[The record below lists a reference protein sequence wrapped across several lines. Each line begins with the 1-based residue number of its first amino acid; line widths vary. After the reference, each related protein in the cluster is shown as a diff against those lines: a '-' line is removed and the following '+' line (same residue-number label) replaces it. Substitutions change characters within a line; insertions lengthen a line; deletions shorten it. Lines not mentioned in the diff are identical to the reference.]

1 VKRRE
6 IAVAVGVAVALT
18 VGWLAVLP
26 HVQQTDGDTIDYL
39 RMAANPKAPGH
50 TPYAFRGL
58 TPWLAHEL
66 GGPRHYTMAFRAI
79 TASAL
84 ASTGP
89 AVYLICRRLGGGHRA
104 ALVGMAG
111 LMSLPLWLFN
121 LYQPYLVDAPAMALT
136 AWPLTALIY
145 DRFTVLPLL
154 LVAAGLVRETVVGLA
169 LPMYMWLR
177 TRWLDLHAAW
187 RVVLLM
193 APALLASWAVRQPM
207 HTYGWPTTMKLMEM
221 GARITYAKNVETDP
235 LFFIFYAFAGSLSI
249 WWLLGWYGWRHGG
262 RLWWLLVPVFA
273 QFAVGGDWSRFA
285 LYAFPVVVPAGAIAL
300 WQHPRRGL
308 LLALVAAQSLAVFA
322 DLIVEGGLRIN
333 SMQPSTY
340 VAIPLLALTA
350 VTLWWRPRTTSD
362 RPGADIGRAGPDAD
376 APVPSAASGGN
387 PAGALEPVDPGRGLP
402 ASSPG

>member
-6 IAVAVGVAVALT
+6 IAISVGVAVVLT
-18 VGWLAVLP
+18 LGWLAVLP
-26 HVQQTDGDTIDYL
+26 HVQNTDGDTLDYL

-66 GGPRHYTMAFRAI
+66 GGANHYRPAFRVI
-79 TASAL
+79 TGSAL

-121 LYQPYLVDAPAMALT
+121 LYQPYLVDGPAMALT
-136 AWPLTALIY
+136 AWSIAALIY
-145 DRFTVLPLL
+145 DWTMVLPLL
-154 LVAAGLVRETVVGLA
+154 LLAAGLARETVVGLA

-177 TRWLDLHAAW
+177 GRWLDLHAAV

-193 APALLASWAVRQPM
+193 APALLAAWAVRQPM

-235 LFFIFYAFAGSLSI
+235 LYYLFYAFAGSLSI
-249 WWLLGWYGWRHGG
+249 WWLLGFSGWRHGG

-273 QFAVGGDWSRFA
+273 QFAIGGDWSRFA
-285 LYAFPVVVPAGAIAL
+285 LYAFPVVVPAGAVAL
-300 WQHPRRGL
+300 WRHPRRTL
-308 LLALVAAQSLAVFA
+308 LLALVAVQSLAVFA
-322 DLIVEGGLRIN
+322 DLVVQGHLGIN
-333 SMQPSTY
+333 AMQPSTY
-340 VAIPLLALTA
+340 VAVPLLVLTA
-350 VTLWWRPRTTSD
+350 VALWWRPRTTGDSS
-362 RPGADIGRAGPDAD
+362 GADLAEAPAPSFCQTPSLASTAHNDSGEGSHGGAGKLAEHRP
-376 APVPSAASGGN
+376 
-387 PAGALEPVDPGRGLP
+387 
-402 ASSPG
+402 